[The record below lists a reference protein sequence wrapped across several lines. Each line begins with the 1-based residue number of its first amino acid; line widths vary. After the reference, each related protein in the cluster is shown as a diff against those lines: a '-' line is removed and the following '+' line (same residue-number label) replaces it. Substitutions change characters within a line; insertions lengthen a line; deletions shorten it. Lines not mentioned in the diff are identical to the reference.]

1 MQQLKLRDD
10 PESMNRL
17 SKASSAVEDFWES
30 HPSELTE
37 EERGKLGDLLKAR
50 ALALSEATGV
60 KIYSICDQEVFELMW
75 MEEGIYHVLESTN
88 QSGSKMTAAL
98 ASCGNGRMGDGI
110 LKLMACSEKTG
121 ILFLGQVHC

>member
-1 MQQLKLRDD
+1 M
-10 PESMNRL
+10 
-17 SKASSAVEDFWES
+17 
-30 HPSELTE
+30 
-37 EERGKLGDLLKAR
+37 
-50 ALALSEATGV
+50 
-60 KIYSICDQEVFELMW
+60 MW

-121 ILFLGQVHC
+121 IIKGSLITGAVASILIFLSLIHI

>member
-1 MQQLKLRDD
+1 
-10 PESMNRL
+10 
-17 SKASSAVEDFWES
+17 
-30 HPSELTE
+30 
-37 EERGKLGDLLKAR
+37 
-50 ALALSEATGV
+50 
-60 KIYSICDQEVFELMW
+60 MW

-121 ILFLGQVHC
+121 IIKGSLITGSVASILIFSSNLYMWRQIKRVERSNERILNALYNEATVQPGKSPSPTTNPVIEKRPTDLCTETTCT